1 VEKSI
6 LDQLREEYESFTG
19 AEKKIADY
27 ILSNRWECQ
36 GLGIAELSGECG
48 VAVST
53 VSVFCRKL
61 GLGGFNDFK
70 IELARAN
77 TLSSGHRP
85 ASLDNTEPERG
96 DSTADILHKACVRS
110 QEILSRSHHM
120 LLPEQLDRAVELLRS
135 ADQVLILGQG
145 NHSAVAALTWAQ
157 FSLTSS
163 RFKTVA
169 DSHFQTIA
177 LSTLS
182 KNDVVIYFSFTGS
195 GTELTD
201 AVELIRNAGA
211 KLILVTRFGHC
222 SAAEFADAVLVYG
235 ADEGPA
241 EFGCSDALISQL
253 YVVESLLWCYRL
265 RCADSCAERK
275 FANKNP
281 AQKML

>member
-1 VEKSI
+1 MEKSI

-27 ILSNRWECQ
+27 VLSNQWESQ

-85 ASLDNTEPERG
+85 ASLDNTEPESG
-96 DSTADILHKACVRS
+96 DSTADLMHKACVRG
-110 QEILSRSHHM
+110 QEILSRSQHM
-120 LLPEQLDRAVELLRS
+120 LSPEQVDKAVELLR
-135 ADQVLILGQG
+135 AAGQVLVLGQG
-145 NHSAVAALTWAQ
+145 NHSAIATLTWAQ
-157 FSLTSS
+157 FSVSS
-163 RFKTVA
+163 QKFKTIT
-169 DSHFQTIA
+169 DSHYQTIA

-182 KNDVVIYFSFTGS
+182 KNDVVIYFSFTGA
-195 GTELTD
+195 TVEIMD
-201 AVELIRNAGA
+201 AVEIIRKVGA
-211 KLILVTRFGHC
+211 KLILVTRFAH
-222 SAAEFADAVLVYG
+222 SPAAEFADAVLISG
-235 ADEGPA
+235 ADEGPL
-241 EFGCSDALISQL
+241 EFGSSDALLSQL
-253 YVVESLLWCYRL
+253 YVVEALLACYQMHS
-265 RCADSCAERK
+265 ADNTAERK
-275 FANKNP
+275 FVAKNI